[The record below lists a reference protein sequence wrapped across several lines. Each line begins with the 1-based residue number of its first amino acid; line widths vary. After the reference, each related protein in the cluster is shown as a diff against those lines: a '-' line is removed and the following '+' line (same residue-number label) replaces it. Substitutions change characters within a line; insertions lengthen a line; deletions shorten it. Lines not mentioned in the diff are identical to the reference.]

1 MSNVRPRAAG
11 VSTPAPRGVG
21 LAAAVSIGVGGM
33 IGAGIFS
40 ILGVVA
46 GVSGTALPVSFVI
59 GGVVAILSAYSY
71 VKLGVRY
78 PSVGGASQF
87 LVEEFGDGLFSGA
100 LNIFQY
106 FAYIIA
112 IALYAHGFAGY
123 ALTFFPSSTAGW
135 VEEALAV
142 GIVVLFTL
150 VNFLGSR
157 VMGRAETVI
166 VAIKVGVLVLFI
178 AAGIFFVEPDRLAP
192 SGWGE
197 PQNLLF
203 GAGVLFIGYEGFGLI
218 TNAAGE
224 MTNPRRELPRAI
236 YLATAIVITI
246 YVLVAIV
253 VIGNLS
259 LPALKAA
266 EDSALAEAARP
277 FLGQFGFTLI
287 AIAALLSTSSAVNA
301 TLFGAANVSYQ
312 VAKDGELPE
321 SFTRKVWSHNS
332 EGLFITAGLVAVFV
346 LLFDLG
352 SIAMMGS
359 AAFLVIYAAVSFGHL
374 RIHRETGARPSILWA
389 SLVALLVMFVLLM
402 IYILN
407 NQPAAAVALVATLAI
422 SVIMEWVYRR
432 RTGRRLHHLA
442 DTSHRRNS
450 NEGGKAGERNSS

>member
-1 MSNVRPRAAG
+1 
-11 VSTPAPRGVG
+11 
-21 LAAAVSIGVGGM
+21 M

-46 GVSGTALPVSFVI
+46 AVSGTALPVSFVI
-59 GGVVAILSAYSY
+59 GGVVAILAAYSY
-71 VKLGVRY
+71 LKLGVRY

-87 LVEEFGDGLFSGA
+87 LVEEYGDGLRSGA

-112 IALYAHGFAGY
+112 IALYARGFAGY
-123 ALTFFPSSTAGW
+123 ATTFFPNSMSTW
-135 VEEALAV
+135 LDEAFAV

-157 VMGRAETVI
+157 IMGRAETAI
-166 VAIKVGVLVLFI
+166 VVIKVGVLVLFI
-178 AAGIFFVEPDRLAP
+178 AAGIFSVEPDRLAP

-203 GAGVLFIGYEGFGLI
+203 GAGILFIGYEGFGLI
-218 TNAAGE
+218 TNATGE

-236 YLATAIVITI
+236 YLAVGIVITI
-246 YVLVAIV
+246 YVLVAVV

-259 LPALKAA
+259 ISALKAA

-277 FLGQFGFTLI
+277 FLGQLGFTLI

-321 SFTRKVWSHNS
+321 SFTRKVWSRNS
-332 EGLFITAGLVAVFV
+332 EGLFITAGLVMVFV
-346 LLFDLG
+346 ILFDLG
-352 SIAMMGS
+352 PIAMMGS
-359 AAFLVIYAAVSFGHL
+359 AAFLIVYAAVSFGHL
-374 RIHRETGARPSILWA
+374 RVHRETGANPTIIWA
-389 SLVALLVMFVLLM
+389 SLLTLLIMFVLIM
-402 IYILN
+402 IYILD
-407 NQPAAAVALVATLAI
+407 NQPAAAVVLVATLAA
-422 SVIMEWVYRR
+422 SVLVEWAYRR
-432 RTGRRLHHLA
+432 WTGRRLRRLA
-442 DTSHRRNS
+442 EAPHDDLPKNGQSVRS
-450 NEGGKAGERNSS
+450 K

>member
-1 MSNVRPRAAG
+1 MSNVRQHAAG
-11 VSTPAPRGVG
+11 AAAPAPRGLG
-21 LAAAVSIGVGGM
+21 LPAAVSIGVGGM

-46 GVSGTALPVSFVI
+46 SVSGTALPVSFVI
-59 GGVVAILSAYSY
+59 GGAVAILAAYSY
-71 VKLGVRY
+71 LKLGVRY

-87 LVEEFGDGLFSGA
+87 LVEEYGDGLRSGA

-112 IALYAHGFAGY
+112 IALYARGFAGY
-123 ALTFFPSSTAGW
+123 ATTFFPSSTAAW
-135 VEEALAV
+135 LDEAFAV
-142 GIVVLFTL
+142 GVVVLFTL

-157 VMGRAETVI
+157 IMGQAETAI

-178 AAGIFFVEPDRLAP
+178 AAGIFFIEPDRLALA
-192 SGWGE
+192 GWGE

-203 GAGVLFIGYEGFGLI
+203 GAGILFIGYEGFGLI

-236 YLATAIVITI
+236 YLAMAIVIAI

-259 LPALKAA
+259 LSTLKAA

-312 VAKDGELPE
+312 VAKDGQLPQ
-321 SFTRKVWSHNS
+321 SFTRKVWSRNS
-332 EGLFITAGLVAVFV
+332 EGLFITAALVIVFV
-346 LLFDLG
+346 MLFDLG
-352 SIAMMGS
+352 PIAMMGS
-359 AAFLVIYAAVSFGHL
+359 AAFLIVYAAVTFGHL
-374 RIHRETGARPSILWA
+374 RIHRETGARPAIIWA
-389 SLVALLVMFVLLM
+389 SLVTLLIMFVLLV
-402 IYILN
+402 IYIMR
-407 NQPAAAVALVATLAI
+407 NQPAAALALVVTLAI
-422 SVIMEWVYRR
+422 SALIEWSYRR
-432 RTGRRLHHLA
+432 WTGSRLHRIAEAPGEEKPL
-442 DTSHRRNS
+442 
-450 NEGGKAGERNSS
+450 EGG

>member
-1 MSNVRPRAAG
+1 MSNARPYPPGAA
-11 VSTPAPRGVG
+11 TPTPRGLG
-21 LAAAVSIGVGGM
+21 LLAAVSIGVGGM

-46 GVSGTALPVSFVI
+46 GVSGTALPVSFVL
-59 GGVVAILSAYSY
+59 GGVVAILAAYSY

-123 ALTFFPSSTAGW
+123 ALTFFPASIPSL

-157 VMGRAETVI
+157 IMGRAETVI
-166 VAIKVGVLVLFI
+166 VVIKVGVLVLFI
-178 AAGIFFVEPDRLAP
+178 VAGIFYVDPHRLAP
-192 SGWGE
+192 LSWGE
-197 PQNLLF
+197 PQDLLF
-203 GAGVLFIGYEGFGLI
+203 GAGILFIGYEGFGLI

-236 YLATAIVITI
+236 YLAMAIVIVI
-246 YVLVAIV
+246 YVLVAVV

-266 EDSALAEAARP
+266 EDSALAEAAKP

-332 EGLFITAGLVAVFV
+332 EGLFITAALVILFV
-346 LLFDLG
+346 MLFDLG
-352 SIAMMGS
+352 PIAMMGS
-359 AAFLVIYAAVSFGHL
+359 AAFLIVYAVVSFGHL
-374 RIHRETGARPSILWA
+374 RIHSETGARPTMLWA
-389 SLVALLVMFVLLM
+389 SLITLLIMFVLLM

-407 NQPAAAVALVATLAI
+407 NQPAAAVALLVTLVV
-422 SVIMEWVYRR
+422 SVLVEWVYRR
-432 RTGRRLHHLA
+432 RTGRHLHRLD
-442 DTSHRRNS
+442 DTSPRKNPH
-450 NEGGKAGERNSS
+450 EVG

>member
-1 MSNVRPRAAG
+1 MSNVRQHAAG
-11 VSTPAPRGVG
+11 AAAPAPRGLG
-21 LAAAVSIGVGGM
+21 LPAAVSIGVGGM

-46 GVSGTALPVSFVI
+46 SVSGTALPVSFVI
-59 GGVVAILSAYSY
+59 GGAVAILAAYSY
-71 VKLGVRY
+71 LKLGVRY

-87 LVEEFGDGLFSGA
+87 LVEEYGDGLRSGA

-112 IALYAHGFAGY
+112 IALYARGFAGY
-123 ALTFFPSSTAGW
+123 ATTFFPNNSTAW
-135 VEEALAV
+135 LDETLAV

-157 VMGRAETVI
+157 IMGQAETAI

-178 AAGIFFVEPDRLAP
+178 AAGIFFVQPDRLAP

-203 GAGVLFIGYEGFGLI
+203 GAGILFIGYEGFGLI

-236 YLATAIVITI
+236 YLAVGIVILI
-246 YVLVAIV
+246 YILVAIV

-259 LPALKAA
+259 ISALKAA

-301 TLFGAANVSYQ
+301 TLYGASNVSYQ
-312 VAKDGELPE
+312 IARDGQLPKT
-321 SFTRKVWSHNS
+321 FTNAIWNRHV
-332 EGLFITAGLVAVFV
+332 EGLFITGGLSVVFV
-346 LLFDLG
+346 LAFDLG
-352 SIAMMGS
+352 PIAMMAS
-359 AAFLVIYAAVSFGHL
+359 AAFLIVYAAVNAAHL
-374 RIHRETGARPSILWA
+374 RVLHETGAKRTIVLA
-389 SLVALLVMFVLLM
+389 SLLACLVMFVLLM
-402 IYILN
+402 IYIIGN
-407 NQPAAAVALVATLAI
+407 APAASWVTLLATLVGSFLI
-422 SVIMEWVYRR
+422 EIVYRK
-432 RTGRRLHHLA
+432 RTGRHFERVADPLA
-442 DTSHRRNS
+442 
-450 NEGGKAGERNSS
+450 GPVPAA

>member
-1 MSNVRPRAAG
+1 MSNVRQHAAG
-11 VSTPAPRGVG
+11 AAAPAPRGLG
-21 LAAAVSIGVGGM
+21 LPAAVSIGVGGM

-46 GVSGTALPVSFVI
+46 SVSGTALPVSFVI
-59 GGVVAILSAYSY
+59 GGAVAILAAYSY
-71 VKLGVRY
+71 LKLGVRY

-87 LVEEFGDGLFSGA
+87 LVEEYGDGLRSGA

-112 IALYAHGFAGY
+112 IALYARGFAGY
-123 ALTFFPSSTAGW
+123 ATTFFPNNSTAW
-135 VEEALAV
+135 LDETLAV

-157 VMGRAETVI
+157 IMGQAETAI

-178 AAGIFFVEPDRLAP
+178 ATGIFFVQPDRLAP

-203 GAGVLFIGYEGFGLI
+203 GAGILFIGYEGFGLI

-236 YLATAIVITI
+236 YLAVGIVILI
-246 YVLVAIV
+246 YILVAIV

-259 LPALKAA
+259 ISALKAA

-312 VAKDGELPE
+312 VAKDGQLPQ
-321 SFTRKVWSHNS
+321 SFTRKVWSRNS
-332 EGLFITAGLVAVFV
+332 EGLFITAALVIVFV
-346 LLFDLG
+346 MLFDLG
-352 SIAMMGS
+352 PIAMMGS
-359 AAFLVIYAAVSFGHL
+359 AAFLIVYAAVSFGHL
-374 RIHRETGARPSILWA
+374 RVHRETGARPSILWA
-389 SLVALLVMFVLLM
+389 SLITLLIMFVLLV
-402 IYILN
+402 IYILR
-407 NQPAAAVALVATLAI
+407 NQPAAALALVVTLAVSALI
-422 SVIMEWVYRR
+422 EWSYRR
-432 RTGRRLHHLA
+432 WTGRRLHRIAEAPGEEKPL
-442 DTSHRRNS
+442 
-450 NEGGKAGERNSS
+450 EGGQSPKSR

>member
-1 MSNVRPRAAG
+1 MSNVHRRTADAST
-11 VSTPAPRGVG
+11 STPRGLG
-21 LAAAVSIGVGGM
+21 LPAAVSIGVGGM

-59 GGVVAILSAYSY
+59 GGVVALLSAYSY

-87 LVEEFGDGLFSGA
+87 LVEEFGDGVFSGA

-106 FAYIIA
+106 FAYVIA

-123 ALTFFPSSTAGW
+123 AVTFFPGSTVGW
-135 VEEALAV
+135 VKEALAV

-157 VMGRAETVI
+157 VMGRAETGI
-166 VAIKVGVLVLFI
+166 VAIKVGVLVVFV
-178 AAGIFFVEPDRLAP
+178 AAGIFFVDPARLAP

-197 PQNLLF
+197 PQDLLF

-236 YLATAIVITI
+236 YLAMAIVIAI
-246 YVLVAIV
+246 YVLVAVV

-321 SFTRKVWSHNS
+321 SFTRKVWSRNS
-332 EGLFITAGLVAVFV
+332 EGLFITSGLVIVFV
-346 LLFDLG
+346 ALFDLG
-352 SIAMMGS
+352 PIAMMGS
-359 AAFLVIYAAVSFGHL
+359 AAFLIVYAAVSFGHL
-374 RIHRETGARPSILWA
+374 RIHRETGARPTVLWA
-389 SLVALLVMFVLLM
+389 SLITLLVMFVLLM

-407 NQPAAAVALVATLAI
+407 NQPAAAVALLATLAI
-422 SVIMEWVYRR
+422 SVVVEWVYRR
-432 RTGRRLHHLA
+432 RTGRRLQRL
-442 DTSHRRNS
+442 DDKSHRRNS
-450 NEGGKAGERNSS
+450 HEVG

>member
-1 MSNVRPRAAG
+1 
-11 VSTPAPRGVG
+11 
-21 LAAAVSIGVGGM
+21 M

-46 GVSGTALPVSFVI
+46 SVSGTALPVSFVI
-59 GGVVAILSAYSY
+59 GGAVAILAAYSY
-71 VKLGVRY
+71 LKLGVRY

-87 LVEEFGDGLFSGA
+87 LVEEYGDGLRSGA

-112 IALYAHGFAGY
+112 IALYARGFAGY
-123 ALTFFPSSTAGW
+123 ATTFFPNNSTAW
-135 VEEALAV
+135 LDETLAV

-157 VMGRAETVI
+157 IMGQAETAI

-178 AAGIFFVEPDRLAP
+178 AAGIFFVQPDRLAP

-203 GAGVLFIGYEGFGLI
+203 GAGILFIGYEGFGLI

-236 YLATAIVITI
+236 YLAVGIVILI
-246 YVLVAIV
+246 YILVAIV

-259 LPALKAA
+259 ISALKAA

-312 VAKDGELPE
+312 VAKDGQLPQ
-321 SFTRKVWSHNS
+321 SFTRKVWSRNS
-332 EGLFITAGLVAVFV
+332 EGLFITAALVIVFV
-346 LLFDLG
+346 MLFDLG
-352 SIAMMGS
+352 PIAMMGS
-359 AAFLVIYAAVSFGHL
+359 AAFLIVYAAVSFGHL
-374 RIHRETGARPSILWA
+374 RVHRETGARPSILWA
-389 SLVALLVMFVLLM
+389 SLITLLIMFVLLV
-402 IYILN
+402 IYILR
-407 NQPAAAVALVATLAI
+407 NQPAAALALVVTLAVSALI
-422 SVIMEWVYRR
+422 EWSYRR
-432 RTGRRLHHLA
+432 WTGRRLHRIA
-442 DTSHRRNS
+442 GAPGEEKPP
-450 NEGGKAGERNSS
+450 EGGQSPKSR

>member
-1 MSNVRPRAAG
+1 MSNVRRHSAGAAA
-11 VSTPAPRGVG
+11 PARRGLG
-21 LAAAVSIGVGGM
+21 LLAAVSIGVGGM

-71 VKLGVRY
+71 VKLGIRY

-123 ALTFFPSSTAGW
+123 AMTFFPSDTPGW
-135 VEEALAV
+135 IEEALAV
-142 GIVVLFTL
+142 GIVVLFAL

-157 VMGRAETVI
+157 IMGRAETVI
-166 VAIKVGVLVLFI
+166 VAIKVGVLVLFT

-236 YLATAIVITI
+236 YLATAIVIAI
-246 YVLVAIV
+246 YVLVAVV

-259 LPALKAA
+259 LLALKAA

-312 VAKDGELPE
+312 VAKDGELPQ
-321 SFTRKVWSHNS
+321 SFTRKVWSRNS
-332 EGLFITAGLVAVFV
+332 EGLFITAGLVIVFV
-346 LLFDLG
+346 ALFDLEP
-352 SIAMMGS
+352 IAMMGS
-359 AAFLVIYAAVSFGHL
+359 AAFLIVYTAVSFGHL
-374 RIHRETGARPSILWA
+374 RVHQETGARPLIIWA
-389 SLVALLVMFVLLM
+389 SLVTLLIMFVLLTV
-402 IYILN
+402 YILN
-407 NQPAAAVALVATLAI
+407 NQPAAALALVVTTI
-422 SVIMEWVYRR
+422 VSVLVEWAYRR
-432 RTGRRLHHLA
+432 WTGRRLHRLA
-442 DTSHRRNS
+442 EAPGEEDPP
-450 NEGGKAGERNSS
+450 EGGQSPRRRR

>member
-1 MSNVRPRAAG
+1 MSNVRRHPAGAA
-11 VSTPAPRGVG
+11 TPTPRGLG
-21 LAAAVSIGVGGM
+21 LLAAVSIGVGGM

-59 GGVVAILSAYSY
+59 GGAVAILAAYSY

-123 ALTFFPSSTAGW
+123 ALTFFPASTPSW

-157 VMGRAETVI
+157 IMGRAETVI

-178 AAGIFFVEPDRLAP
+178 AAGIFFIDPHRLAP
-192 SGWGE
+192 SSWGE
-197 PQNLLF
+197 PQDLLF
-203 GAGVLFIGYEGFGLI
+203 GAGILFIGYEGFGLI

-236 YLATAIVITI
+236 YLAMAIVIVI
-246 YVLVAIV
+246 YLLVAVV

-266 EDSALAEAARP
+266 EDSALAEAAKP

-332 EGLFITAGLVAVFV
+332 EGLFITAALVILFV

-352 SIAMMGS
+352 PIAMMGS
-359 AAFLVIYAAVSFGHL
+359 AAFLIVYAAVSFGHL
-374 RIHRETGARPSILWA
+374 RIHSETGARPTMLWA
-389 SLVALLVMFVLLM
+389 SLIALLIMFVLLM

-407 NQPAAAVALVATLAI
+407 NQPAAAVALLVTLAV
-422 SVIMEWVYRR
+422 SVIIERVYRR
-432 RTGRRLHHLA
+432 QTDRRLHHLA
-442 DTSHRRNS
+442 DTLSRRDS
-450 NEGGKAGERNSS
+450 QEGG

>member
-1 MSNVRPRAAG
+1 MSNVRQHPAGDAAL
-11 VSTPAPRGVG
+11 ARRGLG
-21 LAAAVSIGVGGM
+21 LLAAVSIGVGGM

-46 GVSGTALPVSFVI
+46 GVSGTALPVSFVM
-59 GGVVAILSAYSY
+59 GGGVAILSAYSY

-123 ALTFFPSSTAGW
+123 ATTFFPSDTPGW
-135 VEEALAV
+135 IEEALAV

-157 VMGRAETVI
+157 IMGRAETVI
-166 VAIKVGVLVLFI
+166 VAIKVGVLVFFS

-236 YLATAIVITI
+236 YLAAMAIVIAI
-246 YVLVAIV
+246 YVLVAVV

-312 VAKDGELPE
+312 VAKDGGLPQ
-321 SFTRKVWSHNS
+321 SFTRKVWSRNS
-332 EGLFITAGLVAVFV
+332 EGLFITAGLVLVFV
-346 LLFDLG
+346 ALFDLG
-352 SIAMMGS
+352 PIAMMGS
-359 AAFLVIYAAVSFGHL
+359 AAFLIVYAAVSFGHL
-374 RIHRETGARPSILWA
+374 RVHQETGARPLIIWA
-389 SLVALLVMFVLLM
+389 SLVTLLIMFVLLTV
-402 IYILN
+402 YILN
-407 NQPAAAVALVATLAI
+407 NQPAAALALVVT
-422 SVIMEWVYRR
+422 SVVSVLVEWTYRR
-432 RTGRRLHHLA
+432 WTGRRLHRLA
-442 DTSHRRNS
+442 EAPGEEDPP
-450 NEGGKAGERNSS
+450 EGGQSPRRRR

>member
-1 MSNVRPRAAG
+1 MSNVHRRSAG
-11 VSTPAPRGVG
+11 TVTHIPGDLG
-21 LAAAVSIGVGGM
+21 LFAAVSIGVGGM

-59 GGVVAILSAYSY
+59 GGVVALLSAYSY

-87 LVEEFGDGLFSGA
+87 LVEEFGDGVFSGA

-106 FAYIIA
+106 FAYVIA

-123 ALTFFPSSTAGW
+123 AATFFPGSTVGW
-135 VEEALAV
+135 VKEALAV

-157 VMGRAETVI
+157 VMGRAETAI
-166 VAIKVGVLVLFI
+166 VAIKVGVLVVFV
-178 AAGIFFVEPDRLAP
+178 AAGIFFVDPARLAP

-197 PQNLLF
+197 PQDLLF

-236 YLATAIVITI
+236 YLAMAIVIVI
-246 YVLVAIV
+246 YVLVAVV

-259 LPALKAA
+259 LSTLKAA

-312 VAKDGELPE
+312 MAKDGELPE

-332 EGLFITAGLVAVFV
+332 EGLFITAALVIVFV
-346 LLFDLG
+346 MLFDLG
-352 SIAMMGS
+352 PIAMMGS
-359 AAFLVIYAAVSFGHL
+359 AAFLIVYAAVSFGHL
-374 RIHRETGARPSILWA
+374 LIHRETGARPTIIWA
-389 SLVALLVMFVLLM
+389 SLITLLIMFVLLI
-402 IYILN
+402 IYVLG
-407 NQPAAAVALVATLAI
+407 NQPAALVALVVTLAA
-422 SVIMEWVYRR
+422 SVIAEWAYRR
-432 RTGRRLHHLA
+432 KTGRRLKHLA
-442 DTSHRRNS
+442 DASQSGSSH
-450 NEGGKAGERNSS
+450 EIKWTT

>member
-1 MSNVRPRAAG
+1 MSNVPRRPTGAAP
-11 VSTPAPRGVG
+11 STTGDLG
-21 LAAAVSIGVGGM
+21 LPAAVSIGVGGM

-46 GVSGTALPVSFVI
+46 AVSGTALPVSFVI
-59 GGVVAILSAYSY
+59 GGIVAILAAYSY
-71 VKLGVRY
+71 LKLGVRY

-87 LVEEFGDGLFSGA
+87 LVEEYGDGLRSGA

-112 IALYAHGFAGY
+112 IALYARGFAGY
-123 ALTFFPSSTAGW
+123 ATTFFPNSMSTW
-135 VEEALAV
+135 LDEAFAV

-157 VMGRAETVI
+157 IMGRAETAI
-166 VAIKVGVLVLFI
+166 VVIKVGVLVLFI
-178 AAGIFFVEPDRLAP
+178 AAGIFSVEPDRLAP

-203 GAGVLFIGYEGFGLI
+203 GAGILFIGYEGFGLI

-236 YLATAIVITI
+236 YLAVGIVITI
-246 YVLVAIV
+246 YVLVAVV

-259 LPALKAA
+259 ISALKAA

-277 FLGQFGFTLI
+277 FLGQLGFTLI

-321 SFTRKVWSHNS
+321 SFTRKVWSRNS
-332 EGLFITAGLVAVFV
+332 EGLFITAGLVMVFV
-346 LLFDLG
+346 ILFDLG
-352 SIAMMGS
+352 PIAMMGS
-359 AAFLVIYAAVSFGHL
+359 AAFLIVYAAVSFGHL
-374 RIHRETGARPSILWA
+374 RVHRETGANPTIIWA
-389 SLVALLVMFVLLM
+389 SLLTLLIMFVLIM
-402 IYILN
+402 IYILD
-407 NQPAAAVALVATLAI
+407 NQPAAAVVLVATLAA
-422 SVIMEWVYRR
+422 SVLVEWAYRR
-432 RTGRRLHHLA
+432 WTGRRLRRLA
-442 DTSHRRNS
+442 EAPHDDLPKNGQSVRS
-450 NEGGKAGERNSS
+450 K

>member
-1 MSNVRPRAAG
+1 MSNVRQHAAG
-11 VSTPAPRGVG
+11 AAAPAPRGLG
-21 LAAAVSIGVGGM
+21 LPAAVSIGVGGM

-46 GVSGTALPVSFVI
+46 GVSGTGLPLSFVL
-59 GGVVAILSAYSY
+59 GGVVAILAAYSY
-71 VKLGVRY
+71 LKLGIRY

-87 LVEEFGDGLFSGA
+87 LVEEYGDGLLSGA

-106 FAYIIA
+106 LAYVIA
-112 IALYAHGFAGY
+112 IALYARGFAGY
-123 ALTFFPSSTAGW
+123 AATFFPNVAGSW
-135 VEEALAV
+135 IDEALAV

-157 VMGRAETVI
+157 VMGRAETAI
-166 VAIKVGVLVLFI
+166 VAIKVGVLVVFV
-178 AAGIFFVEPDRLAP
+178 AAGIFFVDPARLAP

-197 PQNLLF
+197 PQDLLF

-236 YLATAIVITI
+236 YLAMAIVVAI
-246 YVLVAIV
+246 YVLVAVV

-259 LPALKAA
+259 LSALKAA

-321 SFTRKVWSHNS
+321 GFTRKVWSHNS
-332 EGLFITAGLVAVFV
+332 EGLFITSGLVVVFV
-346 LLFDLG
+346 VLFNLG
-352 SIAMMGS
+352 PIAMMGS
-359 AAFLVIYAAVSFGHL
+359 AAFLIVYAVVCLGHL
-374 RIHRETGARPSILWA
+374 RVHRQTGAKPAFIWA
-389 SLVALLVMFVLLM
+389 SLVALGVMFVLLM

-407 NQPAAAVALVATLAI
+407 NQPAAAVALLVTLAV
-422 SVIMEWVYRR
+422 SVIAEWAYRR
-432 RTGRRLHHLA
+432 KTGRRLKHLA
-442 DTSHRRNS
+442 DASQSGSSH
-450 NEGGKAGERNSS
+450 EIKWTT

>member
-1 MSNVRPRAAG
+1 MSNVRQHAAG
-11 VSTPAPRGVG
+11 AAAPAPRSLG
-21 LAAAVSIGVGGM
+21 LPAAVSIGVGGM

-46 GVSGTALPVSFVI
+46 SVSGTALPVSFVI
-59 GGVVAILSAYSY
+59 GGAVAILAAYSY
-71 VKLGVRY
+71 LKLGVRY

-87 LVEEFGDGLFSGA
+87 LVEEYGDGLRSGA

-112 IALYAHGFAGY
+112 IALYARGFAGY
-123 ALTFFPSSTAGW
+123 ATTFFPNNSTAW
-135 VEEALAV
+135 IDETLAV

-157 VMGRAETVI
+157 IMGQAETAI

-178 AAGIFFVEPDRLAP
+178 AAGIFFVEPARLAP

-203 GAGVLFIGYEGFGLI
+203 GAGILFIGYEGFGLI

-236 YLATAIVITI
+236 YLAVGIVILI
-246 YVLVAIV
+246 YILVAIV

-259 LPALKAA
+259 ISALKAA

-312 VAKDGELPE
+312 VAKDGQLPQ
-321 SFTRKVWSHNS
+321 SFTRKVWSRNS
-332 EGLFITAGLVAVFV
+332 EGLFITAAFVIVFV
-346 LLFDLG
+346 MLFDLG
-352 SIAMMGS
+352 PIAMMGS
-359 AAFLVIYAAVSFGHL
+359 AAFLIVYAAVSFGHL
-374 RIHRETGARPSILWA
+374 RVHRETGARPSILWA
-389 SLVALLVMFVLLM
+389 SLITLLIMFVLLV
-402 IYILN
+402 IYILR
-407 NQPAAAVALVATLAI
+407 NQPAAALALVVTLAI
-422 SVIMEWVYRR
+422 SALIEWSYRR
-432 RTGRRLHHLA
+432 WTDRRLHRIAEAPGEEKPL
-442 DTSHRRNS
+442 
-450 NEGGKAGERNSS
+450 EGGQSPKSR

>member
-1 MSNVRPRAAG
+1 
-11 VSTPAPRGVG
+11 
-21 LAAAVSIGVGGM
+21 VSIGVGGM

-59 GGVVAILSAYSY
+59 GGAVAILAAYSY
-71 VKLGVRY
+71 LKLGVRY

-87 LVEEFGDGLFSGA
+87 LVEEYGDGLRSGA

-112 IALYAHGFAGY
+112 IALYARGFAGY
-123 ALTFFPSSTAGW
+123 ATTVFPNSTAAW
-135 VEEALAV
+135 LDEAFAV
-142 GIVVLFTL
+142 GVVVLFTL

-157 VMGRAETVI
+157 IMGQAETAI

-178 AAGIFFVEPDRLAP
+178 AAGIFFIEPDRLAP
-192 SGWGE
+192 AGWGE

-203 GAGVLFIGYEGFGLI
+203 GAGILFIGYEGFGLI

-236 YLATAIVITI
+236 YLAVGIVILI

-259 LPALKAA
+259 ISALKAA

-312 VAKDGELPE
+312 VAKDGELPQI
-321 SFTRKVWSHNS
+321 FTRKVWSRNS
-332 EGLFITAGLVAVFV
+332 EGLFITAALVIVFV
-346 LLFDLG
+346 VLFDLG
-352 SIAMMGS
+352 PIAMMGS
-359 AAFLVIYAAVSFGHL
+359 AAFLIVYAAVSLGHL
-374 RIHRETGARPSILWA
+374 RVHRQTGAKPAIIWA
-389 SLVALLVMFVLLM
+389 SLITLLAMFVLLM
-402 IYILN
+402 IYIMS
-407 NQPAAAVALVATLAI
+407 NQPAAALALIVTLAVSALI
-422 SVIMEWVYRR
+422 EWAYRR
-432 RTGRRLHHLA
+432 
-442 DTSHRRNS
+442 
-450 NEGGKAGERNSS
+450 

>member
-1 MSNVRPRAAG
+1 MSNVRQHAAG
-11 VSTPAPRGVG
+11 AAAPAPRGLG
-21 LAAAVSIGVGGM
+21 LPAAVSIGVGGM

-46 GVSGTALPVSFVI
+46 SVSGTALPVSFVI
-59 GGVVAILSAYSY
+59 GGAVAILAAYSY
-71 VKLGVRY
+71 LKFGVRY

-87 LVEEFGDGLFSGA
+87 LVEEYGDGLRSGA

-112 IALYAHGFAGY
+112 IALYARGFAGY
-123 ALTFFPSSTAGW
+123 ATTFPNNSTAW
-135 VEEALAV
+135 LDETLAV

-157 VMGRAETVI
+157 IMGQAETAI

-178 AAGIFFVEPDRLAP
+178 AAGIFFVEPARLAP

-203 GAGVLFIGYEGFGLI
+203 GAGILFIGYEGFGLI

-224 MTNPRRELPRAI
+224 MTDPRRELPRAI
-236 YLATAIVITI
+236 YLAVGIVILI
-246 YVLVAIV
+246 YILVAIV

-259 LPALKAA
+259 ISALKVA

-312 VAKDGELPE
+312 VAKDGQLPQ
-321 SFTRKVWSHNS
+321 SFTRKVWSRHS
-332 EGLFITAGLVAVFV
+332 EGLFITAAPVIVFV

-352 SIAMMGS
+352 PIAMMGS
-359 AAFLVIYAAVSFGHL
+359 AAFLIVYAAVSFGHS
-374 RIHRETGARPSILWA
+374 RVHRETGARPSILWA
-389 SLVALLVMFVLLM
+389 SLIALLIMFVLLV
-402 IYILN
+402 IYILR
-407 NQPAAAVALVATLAI
+407 NQPAAALALIVTLAI
-422 SVIMEWVYRR
+422 SALIKLAYRR
-432 RTGRRLHHLA
+432 WTGRRLHRLA
-442 DTSHRRNS
+442 EAPGEENPP
-450 NEGGKAGERNSS
+450 EGGQSPRSR

>member
-1 MSNVRPRAAG
+1 MSNVRRGAAG
-11 VSTPAPRGVG
+11 VSTPAPRGLG

-59 GGVVAILSAYSY
+59 GGLVALLAAYTY

-123 ALTFFPSSTAGW
+123 AVTFFPRSTASW
-135 VEEALAV
+135 VEEVLAV

-166 VAIKVGVLVLFI
+166 VAIKVGVLVVFI
-178 AAGIFFVEPDRLAP
+178 AAGIFFVDPARLAP

-224 MTNPRRELPRAI
+224 MTNPRSVLPRAI
-236 YLATAIVITI
+236 YLAITIVIAI
-246 YVLVAIV
+246 YVLVAVV

-259 LPALKAA
+259 LSVLKAA

-312 VAKDGELPE
+312 VAKDGELPD

-332 EGLFITAGLVAVFV
+332 EGLFITSGLVAVFV
-346 LLFDLG
+346 VLFDLG
-352 SIAMMGS
+352 PIAMMGS
-359 AAFLVIYAAVSFGHL
+359 AAFLIVYAVVCLGHL
-374 RIHRETGARPSILWA
+374 RVHRQTGAQPAIIWA

-402 IYILN
+402 IYIVN
-407 NQPAAAVALVATLAI
+407 NQPAAAVALLATLAI
-422 SVIMEWVYRR
+422 SVIAEWAYRR
-432 RTGRRLHHLA
+432 QTGRRLRRLA
-442 DTSHRRNS
+442 DASRTGGSHKDR
-450 NEGGKAGERNSS
+450 

>member
-1 MSNVRPRAAG
+1 MSNVHHHPDGAT
-11 VSTPAPRGVG
+11 TPIRRGLG
-21 LAAAVSIGVGGM
+21 LPAAVSIGVGGM

-46 GVSGTALPVSFVI
+46 GVSGTALPVSFVF
-59 GGVVAILSAYSY
+59 GGVVAVLAAYSY
-71 VKLGVRY
+71 LKLGVRY

-87 LVEEFGDGLFSGA
+87 LVEEYGDGLLSGA

-112 IALYAHGFAGY
+112 IALYARGFAGY
-123 ALTFFPSSTAGW
+123 AITFFPNSTTAW
-135 VEEALAV
+135 LDETFAV

-157 VMGRAETVI
+157 IMGRAETAI
-166 VAIKVGVLVLFI
+166 VAIKLSVLVLFI

-203 GAGVLFIGYEGFGLI
+203 GAGILFIGYEGFGLI

-224 MTNPRRELPRAI
+224 MTNPHRELPRAI
-236 YLATAIVITI
+236 YLAVAIVIAI

-259 LPALKAA
+259 ISALKAA

-321 SFTRKVWSHNS
+321 SFTRKVWSRNS
-332 EGLFITAGLVAVFV
+332 EGLFITAGLVVIFV
-346 LLFDLG
+346 VLFDLG
-352 SIAMMGS
+352 PIAMMGS
-359 AAFLVIYAAVSFGHL
+359 AAFLVVYAVVNVGHL
-374 RIHRETGARPSILWA
+374 RVHHETGARPPIIWA
-389 SLVALLVMFVLLM
+389 SLVTLLVMFVLLM

-422 SVIMEWVYRR
+422 SVMVEWAYRR
-432 RTGRRLHHLA
+432 RTGRRLHRL
-442 DTSHRRNS
+442 DDISHRANS
-450 NEGGKAGERNSS
+450 HEGGKA